1 MDSEKVVR
9 TRERN
14 RYTHTHPPPPTHT
27 HTYTEVI
34 IQLEAHEAEEM
45 GCRRDEKANMRL

>member
-1 MDSEKVVR
+1 MYMDSEKVVR

-14 RYTHTHPPPPTHT
+14 QYTPHTHTH
-27 HTYTEVI
+27 TEVI

-45 GCRRDEKANMRL
+45 RCRRDEKANMRL